1 MDRVTIEFSDD
12 EIRRVH
18 EAAVEIGVSDTE
30 FIKSSANDRSLA
42 NDRLP
47 LHLRSDDEI
56 GQQIRCENKELY
68 KRLS

>member
-18 EAAVEIGVSDTE
+18 EAAVEVGVSDTE
-30 FIKSSANDRSLA
+30 FIKSSTH
-42 NDRLP
+42 DRLP